1 MTVHPVRFG
10 ALALGIA
17 TSLAH
22 TFTHATTYQA
32 QLIEPLKL
40 AQPLIDGRFEP
51 TANNAASLTVGSVV
65 FNTPK
70 RVDLPPLPGLSA
82 DTTRSSSLTH
92 EAAYVSADGQL
103 VRLGTQGRNNS
114 LATAVNAQGQIVGQ
128 SSTFETFSRGSLGQA
143 GGSINTLVEQQAFIH
158 EQGTT
163 KDLGTL
169 GGKSSTAVAINDRGQ
184 VIGNSTTAGE
194 ARTLGYVYAQGKMT
208 AITADGFQNSFASAI
223 NNAGL
228 VTGAVMGESMLK
240 RQAYTYQDGVMT
252 VIPVGG
258 AFSEG
263 VALSSDGRVVGNVT
277 QQNGNHELF
286 VYANGEVTLIGGLP
300 TSNPDLPVFSEA
312 QGINA
317 KGQVVGHTLTDEYHA
332 FVYQNG
338 VITDLNLA
346 LDPASAGRLGL
357 TSALSIDDDGRIL
370 ALGAGNKRY
379 LLTPMAAVPEA
390 GTASLMALG
399 LLALAIQ
406 KRRKTH

>member
-1 MTVHPVRFG
+1 MMVHPVRIG

-17 TSLAH
+17 TSLAP

-32 QLIEPLKL
+32 QLLEPVQL
-40 AQPLIDGRFEP
+40 AQPLVDGRFEA
-51 TANNAASLTVGSVV
+51 TANNAAGLTVGSVR

-70 RVDLPPLPGLSA
+70 QINLPPLPGQSA
-82 DTTRSSSLTH
+82 DTTRFTSVTN
-92 EAAYVSADGQL
+92 EAAFVSANGQL
-103 VRLGTQGRNNS
+103 TRLGTQGRDNS
-114 LATAVNAQGQIVGQ
+114 WATAVNAQGQIVGQ
-128 SSTFETFSRGSLGQA
+128 SSTVEAFSSGSLGQG
-143 GGSINTLVEQQAFIH
+143 GGSSSKLIEQQAFIH

-169 GGKSSTAVAINDRGQ
+169 GGKSSTAVAINDSGQ
-184 VIGNSTTAGE
+184 VIGNATTAGE
-194 ARTLGYVYAQGKMT
+194 ARLLGYVYAQGKMT
-208 AITADGFQNSFASAI
+208 AIAADGFQNSFASAI

-228 VTGAVMGESMLK
+228 VTGAVMGESMLE

-277 QQNGNHELF
+277 QQNGNNELF

-300 TSNPDLPVFSEA
+300 TRNPNLPVFSEA

-317 KGQVVGHTLTDEYHA
+317 KGQVVGRTLTDEYHA
-332 FVYQNG
+332 FVYENG

-346 LDPASAGRLGL
+346 LDPASSGRLAL

-370 ALGAGNKRY
+370 ALGEGNKRY

-390 GTASLMALG
+390 GTTSLMALG
-399 LLALAIQ
+399 LLALAMQ
-406 KRRKTH
+406 KRRKAH